1 MTKNS
6 KEFRKFEFR
15 ILKLFRISDF
25 VLRILFSAAGGTTG
39 GGTASTGGTGSAL
52 KLSAA
57 GKGKGRHHPLD
68 SFAFALRANNFF
80 GGLQYQF
87 FEFVLALIAMILI
100 NRHFMGSFLNH
111 RNIF

>member
-1 MTKNS
+1 LS
-6 KEFRKFEFR
+6 
-15 ILKLFRISDF
+15 
-25 VLRILFSAAGGTTG
+25 ILFTAGGATG
-39 GGTASTGGTGSAL
+39 GGTASAGGTGSAL

-68 SFAFALRANNFF
+68 FFTFALRANNFF

-100 NRHFMGSFLNH
+100 NRHFTGSF
-111 RNIF
+111 